1 MRTILITLWVLLAV
15 PAMAQTQYVSDEL
28 EVTLRTGPTTR
39 NAIVRILKSGTP
51 VEVLEQ
57 DEEAGWSRVR
67 AGSAEGWMLSRFL
80 MNQPA
85 ARARLAQAVE
95 RQSAAERASRTAQE
109 TAQELREELAQT
121 RQRLGEV
128 ETASET
134 MATELNDVRTA
145 SANAISL
152 RDQNKTLRQRALD
165 LDREMNRITQENREL
180 RSRARR
186 EGIVIGAAI
195 LFGGIV
201 LGLILPRLKPR
212 RRSEW

>member
-1 MRTILITLWVLLAV
+1 MRTILITLLILLAA
-15 PAMAQTQYVSDEL
+15 PAAAQTQYVSDEL

-51 VEVLEQ
+51 VEILET

-80 MNQPA
+80 MAQPA
-85 ARARLAQAVE
+85 ARARLARAVE
-95 RQSAAERASRTAQE
+95 RQSAAEEASRSAQQTAQG
-109 TAQELREELAQT
+109 LRAELAET

-128 ETASET
+128 ETASES
-134 MATELNDVRTA
+134 MATELNDVRSA

-165 LDREMNRITQENREL
+165 LDREMNRVTQENREL

-195 LFGGIV
+195 LFGGII

>member
-1 MRTILITLWVLLAV
+1 
-15 PAMAQTQYVSDEL
+15 MAQTQYVSDEL